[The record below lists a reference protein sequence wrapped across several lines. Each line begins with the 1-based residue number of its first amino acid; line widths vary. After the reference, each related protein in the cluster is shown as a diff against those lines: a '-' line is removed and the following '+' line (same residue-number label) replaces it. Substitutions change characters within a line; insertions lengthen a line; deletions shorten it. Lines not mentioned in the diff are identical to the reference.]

1 MMKYNNKEFENIV
14 NEYITHPEV
23 CKMKKYAHHG
33 INRFEHSYRVAY
45 HTYKVTKFLHLDYI
59 SSTKAAMLHDFFLD
73 EVSDEGAIAKLR
85 RHPNAAV
92 DNSKKYFGLTDKE
105 EDIIRTHMFPIT
117 FRPPKYL
124 ESWIV
129 DVIDDYSSIYERGIS
144 TTKSIKASVN
154 FGIIILVTIFKSII

>member
-59 SSTKAAMLHDFFLD
+59 SSTKAAML
-73 EVSDEGAIAKLR
+73 
-85 RHPNAAV
+85 

-129 DVIDDYSSIYERGIS
+129 DIIDDYSSIYERGIS

-154 FGIIILVTIFKSII
+154 FGIIVLVTIFKSII